1 MPIEFQ
7 RIDKDG
13 GVTNRAVAAWSR
25 GEGGF
30 TASFDVRYRIDKGTF
45 KQLSTTA
52 TTFEIEGLKPG
63 RTLDVQVRAVGIGFG
78 NADPKKSRYAK
89 ATAIVPNLADPV
101 PNISDLTVSPVND
114 KQAILKWTPPVA
126 QRLNNLVALIRHSR
140 KTDGTATFA
149 GSVKLAEVPVAASA
163 VTVPLLNGEY
173 IIKLKDDVT
182 RKKSSTAVSAVVNI
196 PDATPKRTVLNIR
209 EDTTTPPFS
218 SGSFTRGVFYSDVYG
233 GLVLDGDALW
243 DSEISGNIDSFGEID
258 FIGTRGRS
266 GEYEFSTIVDLG
278 GKFEVTLDEIL
289 GNLSLAPNDLIDSRT
304 ELIDIWPDFDSY
316 QAEETN
322 AAVYFRAS
330 DQAKTIGTFQLEDS
344 SYFLLEDGS
353 KLRQELPV
361 TFGDWRVLNRNTFVG
376 RTFQFKAVLESD
388 SDSQTPLINELGVS
402 LSVPARTES
411 SQVIESG
418 AAAKAVTFTN
428 SFYEAPTVGITAFN
442 LLSGDYYEVTS
453 VTRTGFTVHFK
464 DSSNSSVDRDF
475 QYVAAGFGS
484 EQT

>member
-13 GVTNRAVAAWSR
+13 GVTNRAVASWSR

-45 KQLSTTA
+45 KELSTTA
-52 TTFEIEGLKPG
+52 TTLEIEGLKPG
-63 RTLDVQVRAVGIGFG
+63 RTLEVQVRAVGIRIGG
-78 NADPKKSRYAK
+78 TEPKKSRRAK
-89 ATAIVPNLADPV
+89 VTAIVPDLSDPV
-101 PNISDLTVSPVND
+101 PSVSDLTVSPIDD
-114 KQAILKWTPPVA
+114 KQAILTWTPPAA
-126 QRLNNLVALIRHSR
+126 QRLNNLVAVIRHST
-140 KTDGTATFA
+140 KTDGSGTFA
-149 GSVKLAEVPVAASA
+149 GSVKLAEVPVSANA

-182 RKKSSTAVSAVVNI
+182 KKKSSTVVSAVVNI
-196 PDATPKRTVLNIR
+196 PDATSKRTVLNIR
-209 EDTTTPPFS
+209 EDTTNPPFS
-218 SGSFTRGVFYSDVYG
+218 SGSSNRGVFYSDVYG

-278 GKFEVTLDEIL
+278 GKFEVTLNKIL
-289 GNLSLAPNDLIDSRT
+289 GNLSLAPDDLINSRT
-304 ELIDIWPDFDSY
+304 ELIDIWPNFDTY
-316 QAEETN
+316 EAEETD
-322 AAVYFRAS
+322 ATLYFRAS
-330 DQAKTIGTFQLEDS
+330 DEAKTTGTFQLGGSD
-344 SYFLLEDGS
+344 YFLLEDGS

-376 RTFQFKAVLESD
+376 RTFQFKAVLKSD

-402 LSVPARTES
+402 MSIPARTES

-418 AAAKAVTFTN
+418 AAAKVVTFTN
-428 SFYEAPTVGITAFN
+428 AFYEAPTVGITAFN
-442 LLSGDYYEVTS
+442 LGSGDYYEVTS

>member
-13 GVTNRAVAAWSR
+13 GVTNRAVASWSR

-30 TASFDVRYRIDKGTF
+30 TASFEGKYRIDGGTYKDF
-45 KQLSTTA
+45 ATTA

-63 RTLDVQVRAVGIGFG
+63 RTLDVKVRAVGISFG
-78 NADPKKSRYAK
+78 DANPKTSGWAK
-89 ATAIVPNLADPV
+89 TTAIVPNLADPV

-140 KTDGTATFA
+140 KTDGTGTFA

-196 PDATPKRTVLNIR
+196 PDATSKRTVLNIR

-218 SGSFTRGVFYSDVYG
+218 SGSFTRGVFYSDAYG
-233 GLVLDGDALW
+233 GLVLNGDALW
-243 DSEISGNIDSFGEID
+243 DSEISSNINSFGEID

-278 GKFEVTLDEIL
+278 GRFEVTLDEIL
-289 GNLSLAPNDLIDSRT
+289 GNLSLAPDDLIDSRT
-304 ELIDIWPDFDSY
+304 ELIDIWPDFASY
-316 QAEETN
+316 LAEETN

-344 SYFLLEDGS
+344 DYLLLEDGS

-402 LSVPARTES
+402 LSIPARTEN

-428 SFYEAPTVGITAFN
+428 AFYEAPTVGITAFN

>member
-13 GVTNRAVAAWSR
+13 GVTNRAVASWSR

-30 TASFDVRYRIDKGTF
+30 TASFEGRYRIDGGTF
-45 KQLSTTA
+45 KKFDTTA

-63 RTLDVQVRAVGIGFG
+63 RTLEVQVRAVGIRIGD
-78 NADPKKSRYAK
+78 AEPKKSRRAK
-89 ATAIVPNLADPV
+89 VTAIVPDLSDPV
-101 PNISDLTVSPVND
+101 PNISDLTVSPIDD
-114 KQAILKWTPPVA
+114 KQAVLKWTPPVA
-126 QRLNNLVALIRHSR
+126 QRLNNLVALVRHSR
-140 KTDGTATFA
+140 KTDGTGTFA
-149 GSVKLAEVPVAASA
+149 GSVKLAEVPVAVSA

-173 IIKLKDDVT
+173 IIKLKDDVS
-182 RKKSSTAVSAVVNI
+182 RRRSSTAVSALVNI
-196 PDATPKRTVLNIR
+196 PDATPRRTVIDIR
-209 EDTTTPPFS
+209 EHTTTSPFS
-218 SGSFTRGVFYSDVYG
+218 SGSFTRGVFYSDVYN

-243 DSEISGNIDSFGEID
+243 DREVTGYIDDLSEID

-278 GKFEVTLDEIL
+278 GKFEVTLSEIL
-289 GNLSLAPNDLIDSRT
+289 GNLSLAPNDLIDSRV
-304 ELIDIWPDFDSY
+304 ELIDTWPDFGSY
-316 QAEETN
+316 LAEDTN

-330 DQAKTIGTFQLEDS
+330 DEARSTGTVQLEDS
-344 SYFLLEDGS
+344 NFLLLEDGN
-353 KLRQELPV
+353 KLRLELPV

-388 SDSQTPLINELGVS
+388 SDSQTPLIDELGVS
-402 LSVPARTES
+402 LSIPARTES

-428 SFYEAPTVGITAFN
+428 AFYEAPTVGITAFN
-442 LLSGDYYEVTS
+442 LRSGDYYEVTS

-464 DSSNSSVDRDF
+464 DSSNSSVDRNF

>member
-13 GVTNRAVAAWSR
+13 GVSNRAVASWSR

-45 KQLSTTA
+45 KELSTTA

-63 RTLDVQVRAVGIGFG
+63 RTLEVQVRAVGIRIGG
-78 NADPKKSRYAK
+78 AEPKKSRRAK
-89 ATAIVPNLADPV
+89 VTAIVPDLSDPV
-101 PNISDLTVSPVND
+101 PSISNLAVSPIDD
-114 KQAILKWTPPVA
+114 KQAILRWTPPAA

-140 KTDGTATFA
+140 KTDGSGTFA
-149 GSVKLAEVPVAASA
+149 GSVKLAEVPVSASA

-196 PDATPKRTVLNIR
+196 PDATSKRTVLNIR

-218 SGSFTRGVFYSDVYG
+218 SGSFTRGVFYSDAYG
-233 GLVLDGDALW
+233 GLVLEGDALW
-243 DSEISGNIDSFGEID
+243 DSEISGDINDFGEID

-289 GNLSLAPNDLIDSRT
+289 GNLSLAPDDLIDSRT
-304 ELIDIWPDFDSY
+304 ELIDIWPNFDSY

-322 AAVYFRAS
+322 ATLYFRAS
-330 DQAKTIGTFQLEDS
+330 DEAKTTGTFQLEDS
-344 SYFLLEDGS
+344 NYFLLEDGS

-376 RTFQFKAVLESD
+376 RTFQFKVVLESD

-402 LSVPARTES
+402 C
-411 SQVIESG
+411 
-418 AAAKAVTFTN
+418 
-428 SFYEAPTVGITAFN
+428 
-442 LLSGDYYEVTS
+442 
-453 VTRTGFTVHFK
+453 
-464 DSSNSSVDRDF
+464 DSCSHGKQPSD
-475 QYVAAGFGS
+475 
-484 EQT
+484 